1 MTYIL
6 FVVGLVLLLGGGEL
20 LVKGAAGLAIR
31 LKVSPLVIGVTVV
44 SLGTSAPELLVSVK
58 AAVDG
63 FPAISIGN
71 VIGSNIANLG
81 LVMGLVAMI
90 MPMTFTRSAIRL
102 DWPVM
107 ISATLLFYLMAF
119 DGVIQRYEGVLL
131 LILFLL
137 YVTYSIVQSR
147 NATKKAQ
154 KILDDEALFVDD
166 LPEEEFEDLKVDPK
180 TPVWK
185 LLGMVV
191 LGSGGLVLGANWFL
205 DGAIDLARILGVSEH
220 VISVTLIAFGTSV
233 PELATSA
240 IAAFRK
246 QSDISV
252 GNLIGSNSFNI
263 LSILGITAL
272 VRDIPVGEEL
282 LNMDFLWM
290 IGIAVLVFPFLLI
303 GKKIYRLEGLV
314 LILAYAAYIY
324 FVLSGAKF

>member
-1 MTYIL
+1 MTYVL
-6 FVVGLVLLLGGGEL
+6 FVAGLALLLGGGEW
-20 LVKGAAGLAIR
+20 LVKGAAGLAVR
-31 LKVSPLVIGVTVV
+31 MKVSPLVIGVTVV

-71 VIGSNIANLG
+71 VIGSNIANIG
-81 LVMGLVAMI
+81 LVMGLVALI
-90 MPMTFTRSAIRL
+90 MPMKLTKTALTL

-107 ISATLLFYLMAF
+107 FSASLLFYLMAF
-119 DGVIQRYEGVLL
+119 DGVIQFYEGIFL
-131 LILFLL
+131 LILFVF
-137 YVTYSIVQSR
+137 YVSYSILKSR
-147 NATKKAQ
+147 RNTKNEEQ
-154 KILDDEALFVDD
+154 RLLDDEG
-166 LPEEEFEDLKVDPK
+166 PEEEFEDLKVDPK

-191 LGSGGLVLGANWFL
+191 VGSTALVLGARWFL
-205 DGAIDLARILGVSEH
+205 DGAIEMARIFGVTEH

-263 LSILGITAL
+263 LGILGITAL
-272 VRDIPVGEEL
+272 VRDIPIGEGVL
-282 LNMDFLWM
+282 DMDMLWM
-290 IGIAVLVFPFLLI
+290 IGIAVLVLPFLLI
-303 GKKIYRLEGLV
+303 GKKIYRMEGLLL
-314 LILAYAAYIY
+314 LIAYILYIY
-324 FVLSGAKF
+324 FVISGAKI

>member
-1 MTYIL
+1 MTYVL
-6 FVVGLVLLLGGGEL
+6 FVAGLALLLGGGEW
-20 LVKGAAGLAIR
+20 LVKGAAGLAVR
-31 LKVSPLVIGVTVV
+31 MKVSPLVIGVTVV

-71 VIGSNIANLG
+71 VIGSNIANIG
-81 LVMGLVAMI
+81 LVMGLVALI
-90 MPMTFTRSAIRL
+90 MPMKLTKTALTL

-107 ISATLLFYLMAF
+107 FSASLLFYLMAF
-119 DGVIQRYEGVLL
+119 DGVIQFYEGIFL
-131 LILFLL
+131 LILFVF
-137 YVTYSIVQSR
+137 YVSYSILKSR
-147 NATKKAQ
+147 RNTKNEEQ
-154 KILDDEALFVDD
+154 RLLDDEG
-166 LPEEEFEDLKVDPK
+166 PEEEFEDLKVDPK

-191 LGSGGLVLGANWFL
+191 VGSTALVLGARWFL
-205 DGAIDLARILGVSEH
+205 DGAIEMARIFGVTEH

-263 LSILGITAL
+263 LGILGITAL
-272 VRDIPVGEEL
+272 VRDIPIGEGVL
-282 LNMDFLWM
+282 DMDMLWM
-290 IGIAVLVFPFLLI
+290 IGIAVLVLPFLLI
-303 GKKIYRLEGLV
+303 GKKIYRMEGLLL
-314 LILAYAAYIY
+314 LIAYILYIY
-324 FVLSGAKF
+324 FVVSGAKI